1 MGVEREMAAPKEK
14 RTCRSSLC
22 ERGNLCVFSE
32 GVVRRLLPHVCWWWQ
47 VNKDMLVIQLVSH

>member
-1 MGVEREMAAPKEK
+1 MERERRLLPKK
-14 RTCRSSLC
+14 REPADLVFV
-22 ERGNLCVFSE
+22 RGHLCVFSE